1 MFCSTI
7 IPTVGRASLTR
18 AVESVLAQQLD
29 PEDHEVIVVNDSGKP
44 LPVLPWADDPRVRVI
59 VTMKHERCFARNTG
73 ASIAHGEY
81 LHFLDDD
88 DWLAPGALLALRD
101 LARQNATAGILNGA
115 TQLVDRNDKP
125 IILLRS
131 SFTGNCSIQ
140 TMAGE
145 WIPLQ
150 SSLVAAGQ
158 FFAIGGFN
166 VLIPSSE
173 DIDLLR
179 RLTLVT
185 EVASTSAVVAFV
197 GMGMDNSTTDHAN
210 RFHLARIGR
219 EQALN
224 TKGAFA
230 RMRAAASTPAW
241 KGRLVRVY
249 ITSAVWNAR
258 QRNWSA
264 CLGRSATAAAAAL
277 AAGPALLH
285 ADFYRALRSRYESGT
300 FARGFAEA

>member
-1 MFCSTI
+1 M
-7 IPTVGRASLTR
+7 
-18 AVESVLAQQLD
+18 Q
-29 PEDHEVIVVNDSGKP
+29 
-44 LPVLPWADDPRVRVI
+44 
-59 VTMKHERCFARNTG
+59 HERCFARNTG
-73 ASIAHGEY
+73 ASVAHGAY

-88 DWLAPGALLALRD
+88 DWLAPGALAALKELAGR
-101 LARQNATAGILNGA
+101 NPGAGFVNGA
-115 TQLVDRNDKP
+115 TQLVDRNDTP
-125 IILLRS
+125 LIVLRS
-131 SFTGNCSIQ
+131 SFSGNCAIQ

-150 SSLVAAGQ
+150 SSLVETRQ

-185 EVASTSAVVAFV
+185 DVASTGAVIAFV
-197 GMGMDNSTTDHAN
+197 GMGVANSTTDHAN
-210 RFHLARIGR
+210 RDRLARIGR

-241 KGRLVRVY
+241 QGRLARVY

-258 QRNWSA
+258 QGNWSTCCA
-264 CLGRSATAAAAAL
+264 RGATAVAAVV

-285 ADFYRALRSRYESGT
+285 AEYYGALRSRYASGT
-300 FARGFAEA
+300 FAQGFAEV

>member
-7 IPTVGRASLTR
+7 IPTIGRASLAR
-18 AVESVLAQQLD
+18 AVESVLSQPLS

-44 LPVLPWADDPRVRVI
+44 LPAPTWAGDPRVRII

-73 ASIAHGEY
+73 AAIAHGEY

-88 DWLAPGALLALRD
+88 DWLAPGALHALRD
-101 LARQNATAGILNGA
+101 LARQNPAAGFLNGA
-115 TQLVDRNDKP
+115 TQLVDRHDQP

-131 SFTGNCSIQ
+131 NFAGNCSVQ

-150 SSLVAAGQ
+150 SSLVATKQ

-166 VLIPSSE
+166 VRIPSSE

-179 RLTLVT
+179 RITLVAD
-185 EVASTSAVVAFV
+185 VASTEEVVAFV
-197 GMGMDNSTTDHAN
+197 GMGIDNSTTDHAN
-210 RFHLARIGR
+210 RDMLARIGR
-219 EQALN
+219 EQALTTN
-224 TKGAFA
+224 GAFA
-230 RMRAAASTPAW
+230 RMRAAASSPAW
-241 KGRLVRVY
+241 KGRLARIY

-258 QRNWSA
+258 QGNWSA
-264 CLGRSATAAAAAL
+264 CLGRSATALVATGT
-277 AAGPALLH
+277 AGSALLH
-285 ADFYRALRSRYESGT
+285 ADFYRALRSRYESAT

>member
-7 IPTVGRASLTR
+7 IPTVGRASLAR
-18 AVESVLAQQLD
+18 AVESVLSQQLS

-44 LPVLPWADDPRVRVI
+44 LAVPPWGDDPRVRMI
-59 VTMKHERCFARNTG
+59 VTMQHERCFARNTG
-73 ASIAHGEY
+73 AALARGEY

-88 DWLAPGALLALRD
+88 DWLAPGALQALRD
-101 LARQNATAGILNGA
+101 LAHQNPAAGFLNGA
-115 TQLVDRNDKP
+115 TQLVDRQDQP
-125 IILLRS
+125 IIMLRS
-131 SFTGNCSIQ
+131 NFAGNCSVQ

-150 SSLVAAGQ
+150 SSLVAAQ
-158 FFAIGGFN
+158 PFFAIGGFN
-166 VLIPSSE
+166 VHIPSSE

-179 RLTLVT
+179 RLTLVA
-185 EVASTSAVVAFV
+185 EVASTKAVIAFV
-197 GMGMDNSTTDHAN
+197 GMGVANSTTDHAN
-210 RFHLARIGR
+210 RDKLARIGR

-224 TKGAFA
+224 TEGAFA
-230 RMRAAASTPAW
+230 RMRASASSPAW
-241 KGRLVRVY
+241 KGRLARIY

-258 QRNWSA
+258 QGNWNA
-264 CLGRSATAAAAAL
+264 CLGRSAMALTAAATAGSAL
-277 AAGPALLH
+277 FH